1 MGGYYDFLKNE
12 NGQGMVE
19 YGLIICLIAVAALGA
34 LTILG
39 PHIESLFSKNEIKNA
54 LKSP

>member
-19 YGLIICLIAVAALGA
+19 YGLIICLIAVATLGA